1 MHQLKSQS
9 RSAGLQYKRLSRP
22 SEFRQDRVVRDR
34 VNASMQVSREHC
46 SMSAQIVEFEL
57 HKGKAAL
64 YSPQDV
70 SDSQIQ
76 RHADFHL
83 CIESLFMEIEFQN
96 ALQ

>member
-1 MHQLKSQS
+1 
-9 RSAGLQYKRLSRP
+9 
-22 SEFRQDRVVRDR
+22 
-34 VNASMQVSREHC
+34 
-46 SMSAQIVEFEL
+46 MSAQIVEFEL